1 MEKDEDKVK
10 LFENI
15 KHNNIFK
22 FLVREYYLQSMNP
35 FSVLR
40 LLSKIL
46 SSKISKL
53 LKLKYILFFFSIL
66 KKMTINESIFNLNVF
81 PIINHTIGDVLTRKA
96 DYVIIIQYA
105 IFLVQVG
112 EVDLALSRLQILS
125 TDLRFMNNGELI
137 FYRALILYTT
147 INKDISKSNS
157 NQDEMRNFISLIE
170 KSLSLI
176 KKNVFLYCEWILRF
190 LINKNLIQEIPNLLK
205 HDKMKEFMGKQPIK
219 EMNFLNSLTDSD
231 FIEQNSKIAN
241 LAENLKN
248 NFTDFSILLKFI
260 DFIEIYYS
268 EFSEMKS
275 NTKLLFIQKLSNL
288 NESYVLIYIQF
299 LYTYIQFDY
308 LNEDVIRITEHMHKE
323 LKYANEKNINYLN
336 KDNIE
341 RLRIVMVENL
351 KIFIEILLKDKIRK
365 NIIETFKKIKK
376 SEIENNTKL
385 IYSKKIIKSFNIEER
400 CKKIVRIINL
410 IDICANLVFGNK
422 LFSFKVD
429 ENLIFENEKKMRN
442 FLSIINKLKI

>member
-1 MEKDEDKVK
+1 MEKDENKVK

-22 FLVREYYLQSMNP
+22 FLVREYYLQSINP

-40 LLSKIL
+40 ILSKIL
-46 SSKISKL
+46 SAKISKL

-66 KKMTINESIFNLNVF
+66 KKMTLNESIFNLNVF

-137 FYRALILYTT
+137 FYRALIHYTT
-147 INKDISKSNS
+147 INKECTNS
-157 NQDEMRNFISLIE
+157 NQDEIRNFISLIE

-190 LINKNLIQEIPNLLK
+190 LINKNLIQEIPNIIK
-205 HDKMKEFMGKQPIK
+205 HDKMREYLEKQPIK

-231 FIEQNSKIAN
+231 FIEQSNKILI
-241 LAENLKN
+241 LAQNLKN
-248 NFTDFSILLKFI
+248 NFTDFSVLIKFI
-260 DFIEIYYS
+260 DLIENYYS
-268 EFSEMKS
+268 EFSEVKS

-299 LYTYIQFDY
+299 LYSYIQFDY

-323 LKYANEKNINYLN
+323 LKYANDKKINFLN
-336 KDNIE
+336 KDNME
-341 RLRIVMVENL
+341 RLRSVMMDNL
-351 KIFIEILLKDKIRK
+351 KIFVEILLRDKIK
-365 NIIETFKKIKK
+365 KKIIETFKKIKK
-376 SEIENNTKL
+376 GESEGCTKV
-385 IYSKKIIKSFNIEER
+385 IYSKKVIKVENLEET
-400 CKKIVRIINL
+400 CKKISKVINL
-410 IDICANLVFGNK
+410 IDTCANLVVGNK
-422 LFSFKVD
+422 LFNFKVE
-429 ENLIFENEKKMRN
+429 ENFIFENEKMMRN
-442 FLSIINKLKI
+442 FLSIINQLKI